1 MEKRTLTDNI
11 SKEREDSERMESW
24 VSGRG
29 NKRGSKSRPGPGVA
43 NERAPAGSSRGFE
56 QAVTSLGA
64 SRRHPFH
71 LRSMT
76 RPCASRSISHPF
88 PAVPVVRDI
97 PLSLPHELNRVLV
110 PVFKGAAAV
119 SATWQPCLYL
129 ASTPSRH
136 FVAHLFLSPITLH
149 GWSWSLPLSL
159 SFSLS
164 PFLSL
169 YLFLSVWS
177 VSLAIPFVRWYKQ
190 RNCASVEFSCRWFEQ
205 RLIIV
210 VDKGTPGIVPSSS
223 SCCQYGLNRHL
234 QMFDENGDDYIRLII
249 FENNYET
256 SFIFAIADKINAFR
270 SIFSINSHK
279 KIYAIVLKLASASLF

>member
-1 MEKRTLTDNI
+1 
-11 SKEREDSERMESW
+11 MESW

-97 PLSLPHELNRVLV
+97 PLSLPLKLNRVLV

-136 FVAHLFLSPITLH
+136 FVAHLFLSPITLY
-149 GWSWSLPLSL
+149 GFSLFPFLSPFL
-159 SFSLS
+159 PFSRSISFSLS
-164 PFLSL
+164 GLYLLPFLS
-169 YLFLSVWS
+169 F
-177 VSLAIPFVRWYKQ
+177 
-190 RNCASVEFSCRWFEQ
+190 
-205 RLIIV
+205 
-210 VDKGTPGIVPSSS
+210 
-223 SCCQYGLNRHL
+223 
-234 QMFDENGDDYIRLII
+234 GDI
-249 FENNYET
+249 NN
-256 SFIFAIADKINAFR
+256 AIAQASNFR
-270 SIFSINSHK
+270 ADGSNN
-279 KIYAIVLKLASASLF
+279 V